1 VDTRNLAQVGS
12 PAGEILFEDI
22 GEVPFRGCRVIVKA
36 VGAYVSGVV
45 QLTVPSAIIA
55 GACSGIALEARSRSV
70 VGGVCDR
77 GRRGRNGFSVA
88 TRSVGARRL
97 GAVESTGGAR
107 P

>member
-1 VDTRNLAQVGS
+1 MDTGNLAQVGS

-22 GEVPFRGCRVIVKA
+22 GEVPFRGCRV
-36 VGAYVSGVV
+36 SGVI

-70 VGGVCDR
+70 VGGVRDK